1 MWLMLFYREPAQLH
15 LRANG
20 HDATPR
26 RLTCVRK
33 PDKTRNLSQQS
44 IMQSDKLSSPR
55 FVVRRSSIHGRGVF
69 ANQDIGPAEL
79 VSEYKGARLRWQ
91 DVVEHASQYGMTP
104 GHTFLFDTG
113 DGTVIDGASGGNSMR
128 WMNHACEPN
137 CKAYVSDA
145 RVFIYVL
152 RHVNC
157 GEELTIDYAL
167 VVDGTQTPEIREL
180 YRCNCGSPHCRGTML
195 GKSSPPEEVRSHT
208 SMRLAAAADFEP
220 PEVHVLERCSATT
233 IIVAWHEAA
242 RCHYAEQLWIRK
254 KAARDGYCALS
265 KVRVRAGDL
274 VFVPKGNPAPLNHTA
289 CIAEKAVSALPL
301 EEEV

>member
-1 MWLMLFYREPAQLH
+1 
-15 LRANG
+15 
-20 HDATPR
+20 
-26 RLTCVRK
+26 
-33 PDKTRNLSQQS
+33 
-44 IMQSDKLSSPR
+44 MQSDKLSSPR

-69 ANQDIGPAEL
+69 ANQDICAAEL

-91 DVVEHASQYGMTP
+91 DVVEHASPYGMTP

-145 RVFIYVL
+145 RVFIYAL
-152 RHVNC
+152 RHVNR

-180 YRCNCGSPHCRGTML
+180 YRCHCGSPHCRGTML
-195 GKSSPPEEVRSHT
+195 GKSSPPEEVRSRT
-208 SMRLAAAADFEP
+208 SMRLAAADQTVRSGIAPFPRDLEADGPLPTAAAGFEP
-220 PEVHVLERCSATT
+220 PEVHVLERRSATT

-242 RCHYAEQLWIRK
+242 RCHYVEQLWIRK

-265 KVRVRAGDL
+265 NVRVRAGDL

-289 CIAEKAVSALPL
+289 CIAEKAVSALPID
-301 EEEV
+301 EEV